1 MYWGENYLDGKI
13 EEIYTQDGKFL
24 SELIQEWIN
33 ENKSIFGCKRK
44 NVDVKY
50 ITNR

>member
-1 MYWGENYLDGKI
+1 MDGKI

-24 SELIQEWIN
+24 SELIQEWID

-44 NVDVKY
+44 TVDVQY
-50 ITNR
+50 NINR